1 MTPKLRPPFA
11 LFVSLVIAITLTA
24 ASASSAAPGKKGGK
38 KAAKS
43 APAPAKK
50 NARSAKAD
58 RNSRNAKGR
67 EQAAKK
73 SSKKETRAERRQ
85 RAREERAE
93 RGRKG
98 GKLSKRE
105 RLAAARREAEERR
118 RRAEAARR
126 AELARL
132 AAIARQRALDEGLRN
147 EGQANILRDDP
158 TGEDPEVRR
167 VAVAALGRAAGTVVV
182 MNPKTG
188 QIYTI
193 VNQQWGVRRGF
204 KPCSTTKLI
213 TGLAGLGEG
222 VIDPIA
228 ENVSYGN
235 HPTLTSALARSA
247 PNSYFQ
253 RVGQRVGFE
262 RMVSYARQL
271 GLGER
276 TGINHAGE
284 FPGRLPLF
292 KNDTGMLRMSSHG
305 DDIEVTAVQLAS
317 LASVFATGGTLVTPH
332 LPRTPEENLK
342 FKTEVRRQL
351 NIPQENLRR
360 MLVAMV
366 GAVNYGS
373 ARKTYDPSQTIAGK
387 TGTCIDTDRT
397 AWVGLFTSFAPVED
411 PQLAVAVITR
421 GSDARKHLPVAIA
434 NQIYRTLSYRF
445 GLRSGRPRFNLTPD
459 VIAPRPIL
467 NAPSIADADDD
478 VDEAEADA
486 REELNGTPAAVPT
499 PVVPASNGGLKPTLM
514 SVPQQ
519 RPAGNAHAPAAS
531 KPAQPQRTP
540 SAGDDRPRRV
550 PDNER
555 Q

>member
-1 MTPKLRPPFA
+1 MTPTLRSP
-11 LFVSLVIAITLTA
+11 LSLLVSLIITFTFAAGA
-24 ASASSAAPGKKGGK
+24 ASAAAPRGKKGK
-38 KAAKS
+38 
-43 APAPAKK
+43 PAPAKSAKSAKTAKAQK
-50 NARSAKAD
+50 NARAP
-58 RNSRNAKGR
+58 KGR
-67 EQAAKK
+67 QQKQAAAKK
-73 SSKKETRAERRQ
+73 PSRKETRAERRA
-85 RAREERAE
+85 RARDERASNA
-93 RGRKG
+93 RGRKP
-98 GKLSKRE
+98 SKRE

-132 AAIARQRALDEGLRN
+132 AAIARQRALDEALRN
-147 EGQANILRDDP
+147 EVQANILRDDV

-167 VAVAALGRAAGTVVV
+167 VAVAALGYHAGTVVV

-193 VNQQWGVRRGF
+193 VNQEWGVRRGF

-222 VIDPIA
+222 VIDPVI

-253 RVGQRVGFE
+253 QVGRKVGFE

-276 TGINHAGE
+276 TGINHVNE
-284 FPGRLPLF
+284 HPGRLPLF
-292 KNDTGMLRMSSHG
+292 KNDVGMLRMSSHG
-305 DDIEVTAVQLAS
+305 DDIEVTTVQLAS

-332 LPRTPEENLK
+332 LPRTVEEGRK

-360 MLVAMV
+360 MLVGMV

-373 ARKTYDPSQTIAGK
+373 GRKAYDPAQTIAGK
-387 TGTCIDTDRT
+387 TGTCIGSGNI
-397 AWVGLFTSFAPVED
+397 WVGLFTSFAPVED
-411 PQLAVAVITR
+411 PQLAVAVIAR
-421 GSDARKHLPVAIA
+421 GTDARKGFPVTVA

-445 GLRSGRPRFNLTPD
+445 GSRNGHAPYQYAPGIVVPRAVD
-459 VIAPRPIL
+459 APLIG
-467 NAPSIADADDD
+467 DAEET
-478 VDEAEADA
+478 DEAEDEAKENLSGA
-486 REELNGTPAAVPT
+486 PAGTAPSEP
-499 PVVPASNGGLKPTLM
+499 SNGGVKPVLLP
-514 SVPQQ
+514 VPRQ
-519 RPAGNAHAPAAS
+519 RTAPNPTPPAAR
-531 KPAQPQRTP
+531 QPQPAT
-540 SAGDDRPRRV
+540 GDDRPRRV
-550 PDNER
+550 NTER
-555 Q
+555 PPQ

>member
-1 MTPKLRPPFA
+1 MTPTLRSPVSL
-11 LFVSLVIAITLTA
+11 LFSLVIAFTFA
-24 ASASSAAPGKKGGK
+24 AGASAAPRGKKGK
-38 KAAKS
+38 
-43 APAPAKK
+43 PAPAKAAVNTK
-50 NARSAKAD
+50 AAKITRA
-58 RNSRNAKGR
+58 AKGR
-67 EQAAKK
+67 QPQAAAKK
-73 SSKKETRAERRQ
+73 PSHNETRAERRE
-85 RAREERAE
+85 RAREERGSSAK
-93 RGRKG
+93 GRKA
-98 GKLSKRE
+98 SKRAL
-105 RLAAARREAEERR
+105 LAAARREAEERR

-132 AAIARQRALDEGLRN
+132 AAIARQRALDEALRS
-147 EGQANILRDDP
+147 EVQANILRDDV

-167 VAVAALGRAAGTVVV
+167 VAVAALGYHAGTVVV

-193 VNQQWGVRRGF
+193 VNQEWGVRRGF

-228 ENVSYGN
+228 ENVAYNN

-253 RVGQRVGFE
+253 QVGRKVGFE

-276 TGINHAGE
+276 TGVNHVNE

-292 KNDTGMLRMSSHG
+292 KNDVGMLRMSSHG
-305 DDIEVTAVQLAS
+305 DDIELTNVQLAS

-332 LPRTPEENLK
+332 LPRTPEEGRK

-360 MLVAMV
+360 MLVGMV

-373 ARKTYDPSQTIAGK
+373 GRKAYDPAQTIAGK
-387 TGTCIDTDRT
+387 TGTCIGSGGV
-397 AWVGLFTSFAPVED
+397 WVGLFTSFAPVED
-411 PQLAVAVITR
+411 PQLVVAVIGR
-421 GSDARKHLPVAIA
+421 GTDARKHFPVTVA

-445 GLRSGRPRFNLTPD
+445 GSRNGRAPYQFTPPAVVPKLAVEALAEEETD
-459 VIAPRPIL
+459 E
-467 NAPSIADADDD
+467 
-478 VDEAEADA
+478 VDTEA
-486 REELNGTPAAVPT
+486 RESMNGATNVTAPIEG
-499 PVVPASNGGLKPTLM
+499 ASDGVKPILM

-519 RPAGNAHAPAAS
+519 PRPIPTPAL
-531 KPAQPQRTP
+531 KTAQPAPVPQPRP

-550 PDNER
+550 NADRPP

>member
-1 MTPKLRPPFA
+1 MTPNTRPPFA
-11 LFVSLVIAITLTA
+11 LFVSLAIAVTLLATTA
-24 ASASSAAPGKKGGK
+24 FSAAAAGKKGAK
-38 KAAKS
+38 KS

-50 NARSAKAD
+50 GAKSAKAD
-58 RNSRNAKGR
+58 RNSRKAKGR

-73 SSKKETRAERRQ
+73 SSKKETRAERRA

-98 GKLSKRE
+98 GRLSKRE

-126 AELARL
+126 AELARQ
-132 AAIARQRALDEGLRN
+132 AAIARQRALDEGLRS
-147 EGQANILRDDP
+147 EVQENILRDDP

-188 QIYTI
+188 QIYAI

-222 VIDPIA
+222 VIDPLA
-228 ENVSYGN
+228 ENVSYN
-235 HPTLTSALARSA
+235 SHPTLTSALARSA

-253 RVGQRVGFE
+253 QVGRKVGFE

-284 FPGRLPLF
+284 YPGRLPLF

-342 FKTEVRRQL
+342 FRTEVRRQL

-360 MLVAMV
+360 MLIAMV

-373 ARKTYDPSQTIAGK
+373 ARKTYDPAQTIAGK

-397 AWVGLFTSFAPVED
+397 KWVGLFTSFAPVED
-411 PQLAVAVITR
+411 PQLAVAVITS

-445 GLRSGRPRFNLTPD
+445 GRLNGRQRFNLTPD
-459 VIAPRPIL
+459 LLAPRPAL
-467 NAPSIADADDD
+467 TAPSIAEADDD

-486 REELNGTPAAVPT
+486 REELNGAPAPAAPAASGSVR
-499 PVVPASNGGLKPTLM
+499 PVLM
-514 SVPQQ
+514 PIPQQ
-519 RPAGNAHAPAAS
+519 RPVLSAPARSAT
-531 KPAQPQRTP
+531 PQPQRST
-540 SAGDDRPRRV
+540 GDERPRRV